1 MNNVGK
7 IDRVFRLILATF
19 IAVLWALGAVQG
31 WLGIV
36 LLVVA
41 AILLLTALFGTCPL
55 YSLLGITTGP
65 VKKNSKT

>member
-7 IDRVFRLILATF
+7 MDRVLRLILATVM
-19 IAVLWALGAVQG
+19 AVLWALGMVQG
-31 WLGIV
+31 WLGIT

-55 YSLLGITTGP
+55 YSLLGITTNP
-65 VKKNSKT
+65 VKKNSKI

>member
-7 IDRVFRLILATF
+7 IDRVIRLILATV
-19 IAVLWALGAVQG
+19 IAVLWALGTVQG
-31 WLGIV
+31 WLGII

-55 YSLLGITTGP
+55 YSLLGISTSP
-65 VKKNSKT
+65 VKKNSKV